1 MKMVLPGLVDDY
13 QFAFVP
19 QRHMSD
25 NVLRSQDLLH
35 IINKKKAGDTSF
47 VAVKIDLNKAYD

>member
-1 MKMVLPGLVDDY
+1 
-13 QFAFVP
+13 
-19 QRHMSD
+19 MSD

-47 VAVKIDLNKAYD
+47 VAVKIDLNKAYDWIH